1 MRLRHLA
8 VAVALVSVLTACAS
22 PAPAVTSFP
31 PEPTPTLSPTP
42 EPESPIVNL
51 LLSGTEITAQDDDGT
66 EVSSHAFDGDI
77 SSMVA
82 YLEPILGPATA
93 DTVDYCEYYQWGS
106 DEQAVVLAAVGGHPT
121 SYNFRTQ
128 ARELNGVALST
139 SAGFSVGD
147 DISEYVASH
156 PPSEIDAV
164 LYDPRPDNSSSGG
177 MAYIE
182 GGNRVYLVITPGVGD
197 FGEYCS

>member
-8 VAVALVSVLTACAS
+8 VAVALVSVLSACAS
-22 PAPAVTSFP
+22 PAPVVSALP
-31 PEPTPTLSPTP
+31 PEPTPTPTV
-42 EPESPIVNL
+42 ESVGPIVNL

-77 SSMVA
+77 SGMVA
-82 YLEPILGPATA
+82 YLEPILGPATTDA
-93 DTVDYCEYYQWGS
+93 VDYCEFYKWGS
-106 DEQAVVLAAVGGHPT
+106 DEQAVILAAVGGHPT

-128 ARELNGVALST
+128 VRELNGVTLTT
-139 SAGFSVGD
+139 SAGFSVED
-147 DISEYVASH
+147 DLSEYAAKN
-156 PPSEIDAV
+156 PPSEIGAV

-177 MAYIE
+177 MAYID
-182 GGNRVYLVITPGVGD
+182 GDDKVYLVITPGVGD